1 VDGAAVGSDD
11 RAAVGPDD
19 GAIVGGLGLSFHLG
33 LVGGL

>member
-33 LVGGL
+33 FVGGL